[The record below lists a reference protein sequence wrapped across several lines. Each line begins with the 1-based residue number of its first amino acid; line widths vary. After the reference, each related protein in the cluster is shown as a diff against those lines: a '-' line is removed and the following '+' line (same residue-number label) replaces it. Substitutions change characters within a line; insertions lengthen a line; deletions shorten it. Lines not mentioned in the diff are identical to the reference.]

1 MIDPRTRQYFNIRR
15 LGTFTSPTTEMFSS
29 MVRDGILDDDM
40 VALVAP
46 YGSGK
51 TTLIR
56 RVKSE
61 IADSKQHR
69 VRFIQVGDLQD
80 KPLRMGSIISAL
92 LIDLCQATGEQPMRA
107 SEARSIQLGRLLG
120 LRRLAGE
127 QVCLVIEDA
136 HRLHPATLSALKLLR
151 EIDFNGR
158 APLLSVVLIGWPEL
172 DAKLQRRRDILTRL
186 STIRLVSEEGWMDYR
201 ERRDYLE
208 AVFGE
213 LIEPATRERIAR
225 VHDVPVE
232 MDHTV
237 SEALREARL
246 AAYDRVD
253 ERTYRP
259 SLREQYEALKRKG
272 FSLADIGGAAG
283 GLSTSSV
290 SDAVNRES
298 GPNVDAVQAGLDALA
313 AQESSTTLKRVS

>member
-1 MIDPRTRQYFNIRR
+1 
-15 LGTFTSPTTEMFSS
+15 MFAS
-29 MVRDGILDDDM
+29 MVRDAVLDDDM
-40 VALVAP
+40 LALVAP

-51 TTLIR
+51 TTIWR
-56 RVKSE
+56 RVKAE
-61 IADSKQHR
+61 IADSKRHR

-92 LIDLCQATGEQPMRA
+92 LMDLCQATGESPMRA
-107 SEARSIQLGRLLG
+107 SEARSIQLARLLG
-120 LRRLAGE
+120 LRRQAGE

-136 HRLHPATLSALKLLR
+136 HRLHPNTLSALKLLR

-186 STIRLVSEEGWMDYR
+186 STVRLVSEEGWMTYA

-208 AVFGE
+208 AVYGP
-213 LIEPATRERIAR
+213 LIGPDTRERIAR

-246 AAYDRVD
+246 AGYDLVDDRV
-253 ERTYRP
+253 YRP

-272 FSLADIGGAAG
+272 YSLADIGGAAG
-283 GLSTSSV
+283 GMSTSSV
-290 SDAVNRES
+290 SDAVNGRS
-298 GPNVDAVQAGLDALA
+298 DKNVDAVQAGLDALA
-313 AQESSTTLKRVS
+313 AQDSSSTLKQVV